1 MQGNEIPEEAMII
14 SAADIFDALT
24 SDRPYRNALSIK
36 ESVVELKKQTGV
48 HYTKEIFEAFMRY
61 LKKNYP
67 ADFS

>member
-1 MQGNEIPEEAMII
+1 MKQI
-14 SAADIFDALT
+14 
-24 SDRPYRNALSIK
+24 
-36 ESVVELKKQTGV
+36 VELKKQTGV